1 MKTQILNVEG
11 KVRKSSITFAQ
22 ALLDVG
28 VKVSAV
34 CKTISGD
41 RMLVKG
47 KRKFSISV
55 LFDYEN
61 NCMVVDIS
69 TRKGHL
75 QTAAFCKT
83 ANEFRTLC
91 NVWNIAEYAA

>member
-1 MKTQILNVEG
+1 MKTQILSING

-22 ALLDVG
+22 ALLNAG
-28 VKVSAV
+28 VKVASV
-34 CKTISGD
+34 NKTISGD
-41 RMLVKG
+41 RMIVKG
-47 KRKFSISV
+47 KRKFSLSV
-55 LFDYEN
+55 LFNYDAN
-61 NCMVVDIS
+61 LMVVDIF

-91 NVWNIAEYAA
+91 QVWSVAEYAA